1 MSMHSPDDPS
11 PRRRLS
17 RDERQRQLLEVAWRL
32 VREEGTEALTLGR
45 LAEQAGVMDSELER
59 LRGELQAA
67 ERDLHAAEDACGKP
81 APELVRIDKRPV
93 DPRTRELKTELAYA
107 RAALKKLERLAN
119 ADAAALAAARTRLS
133 AAERALTE
141 HGTE

>member
-1 MSMHSPDDPS
+1 
-11 PRRRLS
+11 
-17 RDERQRQLLEVAWRL
+17 
-32 VREEGTEALTLGR
+32 
-45 LAEQAGVMDSELER
+45 MDSELER

-119 ADAAALAAARTRLS
+119 ADPRRTRRRPRALS

>member
-1 MSMHSPDDPS
+1 APGDDGQAALK
-11 PRRRLS
+11 R
-17 RDERQRQLLEVAWRL
+17 AKIAL
-32 VREEGTEALTLGR
+32 VGKRAALKK
-45 LAEQAGVMDSELER
+45 AEQAGVMDSELER

-119 ADAAALAAARTRLS
+119 ADPAALAAARARLS

>member
-1 MSMHSPDDPS
+1 
-11 PRRRLS
+11 
-17 RDERQRQLLEVAWRL
+17 
-32 VREEGTEALTLGR
+32 
-45 LAEQAGVMDSELER
+45 MDSELER

-67 ERDLHAAEDACGKP
+67 ERDLHTAEDACGKP

-119 ADAAALAAARTRLS
+119 ADAAALDAARTRLS